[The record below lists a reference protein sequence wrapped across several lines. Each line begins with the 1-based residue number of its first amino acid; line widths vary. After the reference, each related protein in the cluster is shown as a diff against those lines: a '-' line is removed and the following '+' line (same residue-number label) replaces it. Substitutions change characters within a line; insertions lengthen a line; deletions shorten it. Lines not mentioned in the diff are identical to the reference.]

1 MMPDVAN
8 LRADGSGTPQRL
20 DKILA
25 ALYYYLLHDEQVR
38 DYHFAVDP
46 ADHHHILHDGFPKLT
61 ELNELLGLSLRYVSR
76 PCKSSSAKHS

>member
-1 MMPDVAN
+1 MMPDVAT
-8 LRADGSGTPQRL
+8 LHADGSGTPQRL

-25 ALYYYLLHDEQVR
+25 ALHYLLLHDEQVR

-46 ADHHHILHDGFPKLT
+46 ADHHHILRDGFPKLT
-61 ELNELLGLSLRYVSR
+61 ELNELLGLSLRFVSR